1 MRLFIA
7 IDISEELKKTIA
19 SGMHDLKLAGVK
31 GRFVPMVNLHQTLA
45 FLGDVKDKAPVYD
58 ALKDIRFKPFR
69 LSLAAYQAVG
79 KALTIAPKGNQG
91 LSALARDVRSALD
104 QAGIDYDHKPFVP
117 HITLM
122 RDCSGNWKGVKAPKG
137 DMTVKTFEI
146 MKSEER
152 DGKRVYTVLH
162 HVGAG

>member
-1 MRLFIA
+1 
-7 IDISEELKKTIA
+7 
-19 SGMHDLKLAGVK
+19 
-31 GRFVPMVNLHQTLA
+31 
-45 FLGDVKDKAPVYD
+45 
-58 ALKDIRFKPFR
+58 

-91 LSALARDVRSALD
+91 LSALAKDVRSALD
-104 QAGIDYDHKPFVP
+104 QAGIDYDHKPFVT

-122 RDCSGNWKGVKAPKG
+122 RDCSGNRKGIKVPKG

-152 DGKRVYTVLH
+152 DGKRVYTVLY

>member
-1 MRLFIA
+1 
-7 IDISEELKKTIA
+7 
-19 SGMHDLKLAGVK
+19 
-31 GRFVPMVNLHQTLA
+31 
-45 FLGDVKDKAPVYD
+45 
-58 ALKDIRFKPFR
+58 
-69 LSLAAYQAVG
+69 
-79 KALTIAPKGNQG
+79 
-91 LSALARDVRSALD
+91 
-104 QAGIDYDHKPFVP
+104 
-117 HITLM
+117 M